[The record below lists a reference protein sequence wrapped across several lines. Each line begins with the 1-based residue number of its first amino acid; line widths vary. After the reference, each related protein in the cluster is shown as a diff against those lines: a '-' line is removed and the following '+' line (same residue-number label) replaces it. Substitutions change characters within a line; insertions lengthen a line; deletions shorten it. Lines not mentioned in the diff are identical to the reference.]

1 MCTQQLQQKS
11 TPEDA
16 DIASV
21 LDDVET
27 KLKDTLKKLEQ
38 FQLKNAD
45 NVFNTGWPSLSPSF
59 FLFIL
64 IYS

>member
-1 MCTQQLQQKS
+1 MCVQQLQQKS

-16 DIASV
+16 DIVST

-27 KLKDTLKKLEQ
+27 KLKDMLKKLEQ

-45 NVFNTGWPSLSPSF
+45 NVFNTG
-59 FLFIL
+59 
-64 IYS
+64 